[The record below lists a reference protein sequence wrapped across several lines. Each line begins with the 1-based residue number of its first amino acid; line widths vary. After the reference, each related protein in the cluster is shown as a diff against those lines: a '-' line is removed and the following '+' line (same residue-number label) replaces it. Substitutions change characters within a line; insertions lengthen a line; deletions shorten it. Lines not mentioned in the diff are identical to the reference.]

1 MLFLNNEKYVQYW
14 RSPFPIES
22 CGGATPCKIC
32 WVCKNFGVLMTE
44 LNHAR
49 ASGLQN
55 ERELF
60 FRHYCLFLS
69 VIIKMPVNGT
79 ILASPLAPVSWY
91 GLIFLFFSSEKIPLS
106 NICGIIIITIIL
118 CVFTYLNPG
127 RGGEHIKRLRTVV
140 FSYVFCYEQS
150 CSILSRDKKNLI
162 QMLTWEK
169 ISYTNPP
176 FHISIWRRI
185 WPFAVCLESN
195 HHKRVNIC

>member
-1 MLFLNNEKYVQYW
+1 MGVVGIKFLAVLFLIKGK
-14 RSPFPIES
+14 RLFLILIIKS
-22 CGGATPCKIC
+22 
-32 WVCKNFGVLMTE
+32 VCKWNYFGFTACTSKLIRPY
-44 LNHAR
+44 L
-49 ASGLQN
+49 
-55 ERELF
+55 
-60 FRHYCLFLS
+60 
-69 VIIKMPVNGT
+69 
-79 ILASPLAPVSWY
+79 
-91 GLIFLFFSSEKIPLS
+91 LIFFLRKKIPLS

-176 FHISIWRRI
+176 FHISI
-185 WPFAVCLESN
+185 
-195 HHKRVNIC
+195 